1 MNAEPIL
8 ATLTPEEYEK
18 KRTRKRKPPTPRSH
32 EKPVKR
38 GRKLLIID
46 EDQTFGPVGNQIDEN
61 RDIESAATANTPE
74 PVEQQFNSNCCD
86 RETQTVYDQYILGA
100 KLETMILRNQSVVEE
115 RKESDLN
122 LVNMMDP
129 SVVLRDRKKTK
140 FFTGL
145 SPKRMVFTPGSQSP
159 GIRK

>member
-1 MNAEPIL
+1 M
-8 ATLTPEEYEK
+8 
-18 KRTRKRKPPTPRSH
+18 
-32 EKPVKR
+32 
-38 GRKLLIID
+38 
-46 EDQTFGPVGNQIDEN
+46 QTG
-61 RDIESAATANTPE
+61 E

-145 SPKRMVFTPGSQSP
+145 SPKRVVFTPGSQSP
-159 GIRK
+159 GIRKGNTVKNHQTSRKVEKLDHLDGLQQKKRCLLLFSG